1 MRADPGLEMEPTG
14 KVEEREAK
22 EQLATVVGG
31 KNEKGRLQLATFGE
45 TVTRH
50 RGMVARSNF

>member
-1 MRADPGLEMEPTG
+1 MEFTG
-14 KVEEREAK
+14 KAEEREAK